1 MKKIKSLNVNIDN
14 PLTIYSEHSIYEL
27 TDEEMKKSGIYRK
40 YLLNRTYSKY
50 AMDKMDYIDLLKTAE
65 RESEYVYGVYFAN
78 TIEEAE
84 LAYKNAV
91 LECRI
96 LDFQNE
102 MKRIVKKL
110 IDSKESLCDEICF
123 DTMEK

>member
-27 TDEEMKKSGIYRK
+27 TDEEMKKSGVYKK
-40 YLLNRTYSKY
+40 YLVNRTYSDY
-50 AMDKMDYIDLLKTAE
+50 AMNNMDLIKIIQQAE
-65 RESEYVYGVYFAN
+65 RDSEYVYGIAFAN
-78 TIEEAE
+78 TVEEAE

-96 LDFQNE
+96 LDLQIE
-102 MKRIVKKL
+102 MNKVVKKL

-123 DTMEK
+123 SVMEA